1 MASTNAP
8 AGADDDKARKGE
20 SNGGRNS
27 VLQAGDAATGA
38 MPNSGKSVAETPPP
52 TRRLSFSGMF
62 RSASRESNQQT
73 SPIANKLFSRN
84 KRSKSRA
91 FSLSCAPPQ
100 PPPPP
105 PAPLQGPRGPG
116 QAGAFRLE
124 TYASEPR
131 RLRSF
136 SSPPDAARASSPSAS
151 ATPLAPPLPVGGR
164 DGVASVRAANGGA
177 RGDPHKS

>member
-1 MASTNAP
+1 MTDGPTASVTLDHVGRRASERSPECFWTLLTSLQSTCRPTALFEKLSKEIEKPFCNGFHKRAGRSGRRQSEEGGVERRQELGP
-8 AGADDDKARKGE
+8 ASGRR
-20 SNGGRNS
+20 SHGGHAQ
-27 VLQAGDAATGA
+27 LGQ
-38 MPNSGKSVAETPPP
+38 
-52 TRRLSFSGMF
+52 
-62 RSASRESNQQT
+62 
-73 SPIANKLFSRN
+73 
-84 KRSKSRA
+84 KRCRD
-91 FSLSCAPPQ
+91 
-100 PPPPP
+100 
-105 PAPLQGPRGPG
+105 PAPHKKGPRGPG

>member
-8 AGADDDKARKGE
+8 AGAENDKASKGE
-20 SNGGRNS
+20 SSGGRNL
-27 VLQAGDAATGA
+27 VLRAGSTASGA
-38 MPNSGKSVAETPPP
+38 MPNSGKSIAESPPP

-62 RSASRESNQQT
+62 RSASRESNQQM

-116 QAGAFRLE
+116 QVGAFRLE

-151 ATPLAPPLPVGGR
+151 AFAGPTPLAPPLAVGGR
-164 DGVASVRAANGGA
+164 DSVASVRAADFGST
-177 RGDPHKS
+177 PE

>member
-1 MASTNAP
+1 
-8 AGADDDKARKGE
+8 
-20 SNGGRNS
+20 
-27 VLQAGDAATGA
+27 

-84 KRSKSRA
+84 KRSKSRAFSVASFSIRSAPPGSRPWCGPA